1 MNRHIIETAFL
12 IAAISV
18 GSAAANGISLPTTN
32 LPMRIAQ
39 VVIQAGNVGQPAPAK
54 IMNVSADDAVDIG
67 SLHEVADIDL
77 AKIFNGHWVTTG
89 RTVVEIAG
97 KTVIISG
104 SFDREQNAYISILIQ
119 GQKTPIFFDLASLA
133 LKGPGSFNIGNAG
146 FTVYVA
152 ANAARPLKSRVVIE
166 DEEEEE
172 VAVVKVGHLLDAVV
186 AAGTSVGVNGLE
198 YRVFYFSDI
207 NKQAETRGRTD
218 PAQLDPKSKS
228 FAFIY
233 KEVKDGADAQLHVF
247 LVPTPYAEDLPA
259 GKAAEFKAFE
269 NKPFYLRSEGG
280 RLKIYELP

>member
-1 MNRHIIETAFL
+1 MNRHIIETTFL
-12 IAAISV
+12 IAAMSV
-18 GSAAANGISLPTTN
+18 GSAAANGIALPTTN

-39 VVIQAGNVGQPAPAK
+39 VAIPAGNVGQPAPAK

-67 SLHEVADIDL
+67 SLNEVASLDL
-77 AKIFNGHWVTTG
+77 ASILNGHWVTTG

-97 KTVIISG
+97 KSVIISG
-104 SFDREQNAYISILIQ
+104 SFDREQNAYVSILIQ
-119 GQKTPIFFDLASLA
+119 GQKAPVFFDLASLA
-133 LKGPGSFNIGNAG
+133 LKGPGSFKIGSAD

-152 ANAARPLKSRVVIE
+152 ANAARPLKSKVVIE

-172 VAVVKVGHLLDAVV
+172 VAAVKVGHLLDAVV
-186 AAGTSVGVNGLE
+186 AAGTAVGVNGLE

-207 NKQAETRGRTD
+207 KKSAEASGRTD

-233 KEVKDGADAQLHVF
+233 KEVTEDGEQLHVF
-247 LVPTPYAEDLPA
+247 LVPSSYAEGLPA

-280 RLKIYELP
+280 KLKIYELP